1 MSVYSAEE
9 LSQVIGQIYDCAV
22 DPGHW
27 VPTLS
32 AIRDKMDMAY
42 VHINFIDGNYH
53 ADGDNSHLSVFQSE
67 WSQDWMDKIAAMVW
81 ANSGS

>member
-1 MSVYSAEE
+1 MGHYNQEE

-22 DPGHW
+22 DPTLW
-27 VPTLS
+27 VPTLT

-42 VHINFIDGNYH
+42 VHVNFIDGNYH

-67 WSQDWMDKIAAMVW
+67 WSQQWMERLP
-81 ANSGS
+81 